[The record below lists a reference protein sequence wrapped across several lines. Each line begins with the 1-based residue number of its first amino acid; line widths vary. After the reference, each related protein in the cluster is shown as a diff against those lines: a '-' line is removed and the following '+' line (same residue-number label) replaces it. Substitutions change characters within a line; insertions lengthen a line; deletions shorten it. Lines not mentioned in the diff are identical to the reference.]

1 MNARTKD
8 LPAATPGTSGS
19 TLQALNDWI
28 AEVAALSLVDV
39 FGHAA

>member
-8 LPAATPGTSGS
+8 LPTATPDTAGS

-28 AEVAALSLVDV
+28 AEVAALTRP
-39 FGHAA
+39 AASST